1 MQPLLAL
8 FISKKQLAIV
18 LEFVKPMKLP
28 QMQCEGTKRK
38 CESVWMIFVF
48 DRANILTGIAFT
60 RQQQY
65 SNTPDPFAKET
76 QQKTL
81 QPRQS

>member
-28 QMQCEGTKRK
+28 NAM
-38 CESVWMIFVF
+38 
-48 DRANILTGIAFT
+48 
-60 RQQQY
+60 
-65 SNTPDPFAKET
+65 
-76 QQKTL
+76 
-81 QPRQS
+81 